1 MTAFLAFVAKWK
13 SSLLGLLGVLAVAG
27 IGAAAFSAVIISGK
41 NDVIEL
47 QAETNEQWATNFA
60 AMKEKAEKDQKAV
73 LELQATLDTLAV
85 GAAADTERLK
95 QLEATNAEVKELL
108 GTRLPPDL
116 RKLLNGK

>member
-1 MTAFLAFVAKWK
+1 MTWILGILTKWK
-13 SSLLGLLGVLAVAG
+13 STLIGLLGVLAIAG

-47 QAETNEQWATNFA
+47 QAATNEKWSVAFD
-60 AMKEKAEKDQKAV
+60 AMKEARARDQKAV
-73 LELQATLDTLAV
+73 LELQASLDALAV

-108 GTRLPPDL
+108 GRRLPPDL
-116 RKLLNGK
+116 RRLLNGE